1 MHARFLCSD
10 VDVFGGH
17 LEATAGKEVT
27 SFVASATRDALP
39 ELTTAIAET
48 LTAPKLDSWELSE
61 MSYWAT
67 AKLEALKSAPG
78 AALSADVAAAV
89 FGEASP
95 LGHHALPSAGQWGKL
110 TTGDVKDFLSAHVQG
125 NNMVLAGVNVDH
137 AELVEQADLLLMGV
151 PEGVATKFAAT
162 APRGGEFITRTE
174 TDSAA
179 LGLGFGLT
187 GLDAKTQAAVAVLTA
202 ALGGVSGPRP
212 FTSVRKNALSTLAEK
227 IAAGQSG
234 VPAGSK
240 LVATSQQFTDAT
252 LLSFQGATTGAA
264 AGDWLALAVSTLKD
278 IASGKLTE
286 EEITRAKNVAA
297 LDAVGPLSGISG
309 LRNDLGSQIAL
320 SGKHSDAAAQV
331 AAFGAVTKADV
342 EKAAA
347 TVLKSGVP
355 GVAVRGNASAVPRFD
370 ALAASML

>member
-1 MHARFLCSD
+1 M
-10 VDVFGGH
+10 DVFGGH
-17 LEATAGKEVT
+17 LQATAGKEVT

-48 LTAPKLDSWELSE
+48 LTAPKLDSWELAE
-61 MSYWAT
+61 ASYWAT
-67 AKLEALKSAPG
+67 SKLEALKAAPG

-95 LGHHALPSAGQWGKL
+95 LGHHALPSAQQWGKL
-110 TTGDVKDFLSAHVQG
+110 STGDVKDFLSAHVQG

-137 AELVEQADLLLMGV
+137 STLVEQADLLLMGV
-151 PEGVATKFAAT
+151 PEGAPTKFASI
-162 APRGGEFITRTE
+162 APRGGEYITRSE
-174 TDSAA
+174 TSSAA

-187 GLDAKTQAAVAVLTA
+187 GLDAKAQAAVAVLTA
-202 ALGGVSGPRP
+202 ALGGASGPRP

-227 IAAGQSG
+227 IAHGESKL
-234 VPAGSK
+234 PAGSK
-240 LVATSQQFTDAT
+240 LVAASQQYSDAT

-264 AGDWLALAVSTLKD
+264 AGDWLALAISTLKD

-286 EEITRAKNVAA
+286 EEIARAKSVAA

-309 LRNDLGSQIAL
+309 LRNDMGSQLVL

-331 AAFGAVTKADV
+331 AAFAAISKADV

-355 GVAVRGNASAVPRFD
+355 GVAVQGNAASVPRFD